1 MGFNVRFDFPKIPY
15 SCDDARLFEFMEA
28 HGGSVFQGGG
38 YPGAPLYVIFD
49 GVKDRE
55 SADKKIKAI
64 LPALT
69 KLASSL

>member
-1 MGFNVRFDFPKIPY
+1 
-15 SCDDARLFEFMEA
+15 MEA